1 MSLPGNQM
9 PNQGGN
15 QFSPQFNEQMA
26 EQSIFGDEIDLRHYW
41 RIINNN
47 KWNILS
53 LAAVVSIIVALVVM
67 AMRPVYQSTITLM
80 IESEQAK
87 VVSIE
92 EVYGLGSGNKEYYL
106 TQFEILKS
114 RGLAERVV
122 KELDIRHHADF
133 NPDLKKPRFGFNW
146 RDYWPVETEQIE
158 ATEEQKLV
166 GVVDGFMGSLS
177 VAPVRN
183 TQLVKVSFEAYD
195 PKLAAAVVNKMAGV
209 FVDSHL
215 EAGLEASQKA
225 VSWLS
230 GRLEGLKSKLE
241 EAEQNLQAYRDSAE
255 LVDVS
260 GVKTLAARE
269 LDEITSNLVTARRA
283 RTETE
288 SIYTQVQ
295 SVNRSSVEALASLP
309 AVLNHSSV
317 RDIKNEQAKA
327 QQTVAELSQRYGPLH
342 PKMIAAQSKLET
354 STRNLATQTIR
365 VVSSVEKDYRVAQ
378 ASERALERQLANA
391 KSRVQT
397 INRKEFK
404 LRELE
409 RDVQTNRQLYDM
421 FFTRIKETDEAGGM
435 ESAHARVV
443 DPGIVPRGAIKPR
456 KTLSVILAFMASIVV
471 GVLLVFLLDALDNT
485 LKSPADVEERLKVP
499 MLGAIPLVEG
509 MKNMTSPLTVFMDEN
524 KGNFAESI
532 RTIRTGLILSGL
544 DKPHQITVVT
554 SSVPSEGKSTTS
566 ISLAASLGQMEKTL
580 LIDADMR
587 RPALAKVCK
596 FAPNT
601 PGLSNF
607 VAGTSELEDCIHRFE
622 EAGVDVM
629 TAGLIPS
636 NPLELISAQRFVKA
650 LEALKE
656 QYDRIVID
664 SAPMHAVSDALVLA
678 SYADALVYVV
688 KSDATPYTVARNSIQ
703 RLLNSNAPVTGV
715 VLNQFDA
722 RKAPKY
728 GGDYYYYGGYYDYY
742 GYSSDSSDEGNDKD
756 GADKTSNVKNL
767 KDAGNN
773 PNVA

>member
-1 MSLPGNQM
+1 MNNQM
-9 PNQGGN
+9 PNQAGG
-15 QFSPQFNEQMA
+15 QFNPQFNEQMA

-47 KWNILS
+47 KWNIIS
-53 LAAVVSIIVALVVM
+53 LATVVSVVVALVVM

-92 EVYGLGSGNKEYYL
+92 EVYGLGSANKEYYL

-122 KELDIRHHADF
+122 RELDIRHHVDF
-133 NPDLKKPRFGFNW
+133 DPDLKKPMLGFSW
-146 RDYWPVETEQIE
+146 RDFWPADLDEVKP
-158 ATEEQKLV
+158 TEEQILA

-195 PKLAAAVVNKMAGV
+195 PKLAAQVVNKMADV

-241 EAEQNLQAYRDSAE
+241 DSEQKLQAYRDSAE

-283 RTETE
+283 RTEAE

-317 RDIKNEQAKA
+317 HAIKAEQSKA
-327 QQTVAELSQRYGPLH
+327 EQDVAELSKRYGPLH

-354 STRNLATQTIR
+354 STRNLETQTIR

-404 LRELE
+404 LRELQ
-409 RDVQTNRQLYDM
+409 RDVQTSRQLYDL

-456 KTLSVILAFMASIVV
+456 KTLSVILAFMASLVV

-499 MLGAIPLVEG
+499 MLGAIPLVPN
-509 MKNMTSPLTVFMDEN
+509 MKSAAPLTVFLDEN

-587 RPALAKVCK
+587 RPTLAKVCK

-607 VAGTSELEDCIHRFE
+607 VAGTSELKECIHKFE
-622 EAGVDVM
+622 DAGVDVM
-629 TAGLIPS
+629 TAGVIPS
-636 NPLELISAQRFVKA
+636 NPLELISAKRFVQA
-650 LEALKE
+650 LEFLKE
-656 QYDRIVID
+656 HYDRIVID
-664 SAPMHAVSDALVLA
+664 SAPMQAVSDALVLA

-688 KSDATPYTVARNSIQ
+688 KADATPHTVARNSIQ

-742 GYSSDSSDEGNDKD
+742 GYSSDNDDANKN
-756 GADKTSNVKNL
+756 SNVKDL

-773 PNVA
+773 TNVA